1 MARGSAAKTT
11 KMLMLR
17 EAMRVDRGFSKH
29 AGGADWHKKPASSIN
44 RGDNISYSPCWVPH
58 PRTGIYCPKGQEWVM
73 DDLPEQAASLN
84 RTHWLRNVDGV
95 DKADHNTPSD
105 LYLHTNV

>member
-1 MARGSAAKTT
+1 
-11 KMLMLR
+11 MLIDTINSCR

-29 AGGADWHKKPASSIN
+29 AGEADWHKKPDSSIN
-44 RGDNISYSPCWVPH
+44 RGDNVSYSPCWVPH
-58 PRTGIYCPKGQEWVM
+58 PRTGIYYPKGQEWVM

-105 LYLHTNV
+105 LYLQTSV